1 MKRLSQ
7 QNLNRLVLMKSTEY
21 LYGVS
26 IKELP
31 SMDEAYKTRIDKAKE
46 LLNALLDVPLEER
59 DTTRIND
66 VVKAIEH
73 NRKLME
79 GEV

>member
-1 MKRLSQ
+1 
-7 QNLNRLVLMKSTEY
+7 MKSTEY

-31 SMDEAYKTRIDKAKE
+31 SMEEAYKERISRAKE
-46 LLNALLDVPLEER
+46 LLDSLLDIPLEQR
-59 DTTRIND
+59 DTARITA

-73 NRKLME
+73 NRKLMK
-79 GEV
+79 GEI

>member
-1 MKRLSQ
+1 
-7 QNLNRLVLMKSTEY
+7 MKSTEY

-31 SMDEAYKTRIDKAKE
+31 SMEEAYQKRIDKAKE
-46 LLNALLDVPLEER
+46 LLNALLDVPLEQR
-59 DTTRIND
+59 DTYRIND

>member
-1 MKRLSQ
+1 MR
-7 QNLNRLVLMKSTEY
+7 STEY

-31 SMDEAYKTRIDKAKE
+31 SMEEAYQARIDKAKE
-46 LLNALLDVPLEER
+46 LLNVLLSAPIMQQDIH
-59 DTTRIND
+59 RINE

-73 NRKLME
+73 NRKLMK
-79 GEV
+79 GEI